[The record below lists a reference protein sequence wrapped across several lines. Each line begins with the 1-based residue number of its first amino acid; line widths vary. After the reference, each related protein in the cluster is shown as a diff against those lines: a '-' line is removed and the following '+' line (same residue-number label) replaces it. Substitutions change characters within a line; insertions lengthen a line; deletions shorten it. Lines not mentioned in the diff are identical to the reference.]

1 MDRVGPPSGW
11 AFGPL
16 FFMDDRGTEGRQ
28 LAEACEK
35 AAPVL
40 AKTSEGRAADVER
53 SIAPAIETMGYDIV
67 RVVLSGSRRP
77 RLQIMAERKDGAG
90 MVVDDCVAVSRAVS
104 AILDVEDPI
113 SGPYELEVSS
123 PGIDRPLTRLADFE
137 RFAGFEAKLETALP
151 LEGQRRW
158 KGCLLGLDGETVR
171 LKTKTG
177 EVALPF
183 AAIEKAKLVLTDD
196 LLAASSPRPA
206 TNEGTE

>member
-1 MDRVGPPSGW
+1 MDRVGVAVRVGLWP
-11 AFGPL
+11 A
-16 FFMDDRGTEGRQ
+16 FFMDDSGAEVRQ

-53 SIAPAIETMGYDIV
+53 SIAPAIEAMGYDIV
-67 RVVLSGSRRP
+67 RVVLSGSQHP

-90 MVVDDCVAVSRAVS
+90 MVVGDCVAVSRAAS

-151 LEGQRRW
+151 LDGQRRW

>member
-1 MDRVGPPSGW
+1 MGLWP
-11 AFGPL
+11 A
-16 FFMDDRGTEGRQ
+16 FFMDDRGTEVRQ

-53 SIAPAIETMGYDIV
+53 SIAPAIEAMGYDIV
-67 RVVLSGSRRP
+67 RVVLSGSQRP

-90 MVVDDCVAVSRAVS
+90 MVVDDCVAVSRAAS

-151 LEGQRRW
+151 LDGQRRW

-183 AAIEKAKLVLTDD
+183 AAIEKAKLVLTDE
-196 LLAASSPRPA
+196 LLAAKSPRPA

>member
-1 MDRVGPPSGW
+1 MIAERK
-11 AFGPL
+11 F
-16 FFMDDRGTEGRQ
+16 RQ

-53 SIAPAIETMGYDIV
+53 SIAPAIEAMGYDIV
-67 RVVLSGSRRP
+67 RVVLSGRRRP
-77 RLQIMAERKDGAG
+77 RLQIMAERKDGAA
-90 MVVDDCVAVSRAVS
+90 MVVDDCVAVSRAAS

-151 LEGQRRW
+151 LDGQRRW

-171 LKTKTG
+171 LKTKSG

-183 AAIEKAKLVLTDD
+183 AAIEKAKLVLTDE
-196 LLAASSPRPA
+196 LLAATSPRLT

>member
-1 MDRVGPPSGW
+1 M
-11 AFGPL
+11 
-16 FFMDDRGTEGRQ
+16 
-28 LAEACEK
+28 AEACEK

-40 AKTSEGRAADVER
+40 AKTSEGRAAEVER
-53 SIAPAIETMGYDIV
+53 SIAPAIEAMGYDIV
-67 RVVLSGSRRP
+67 RVVLSGSRHP

-90 MVVDDCVAVSRAVS
+90 MVVDDCVAVSRAAS

-151 LEGQRRW
+151 LDGQRRW

-177 EVALPF
+177 EVVALPF
-183 AAIEKAKLVLTDD
+183 AAIEKAKLVLTDK
-196 LLAASSPRPA
+196 LLAANSPHPA
-206 TNEGTE
+206 ANGPAASGPAASEGTE

>member
-1 MDRVGPPSGW
+1 M
-11 AFGPL
+11 
-16 FFMDDRGTEGRQ
+16 
-28 LAEACEK
+28 AEACEK

-53 SIAPAIETMGYDIV
+53 SIAPAIEAMGYDIV
-67 RVVLSGSRRP
+67 RVVLSGSQRP

-90 MVVDDCVAVSRAVS
+90 MVVDDCVAVSRAAS

-151 LEGQRRW
+151 LDGQRRW

-196 LLAASSPRPA
+196 LLAANSPRPA

>member
-1 MDRVGPPSGW
+1 
-11 AFGPL
+11 
-16 FFMDDRGTEGRQ
+16 MDDRGTEVGQ

-53 SIAPAIETMGYDIV
+53 SIAPVIEAMGYDIV
-67 RVVLSGSRRP
+67 RVVLSGRRRP

-90 MVVDDCVAVSRAVS
+90 MVVDDCVAVSRAAS

-151 LEGQRRW
+151 LDGQRRW

-171 LKTKTG
+171 LKTKSG

-183 AAIEKAKLVLTDD
+183 AAIEKAKLVLTDK
-196 LLAASSPRPA
+196 LLAANSPCPA

>member
-1 MDRVGPPSGW
+1 ME
-11 AFGPL
+11 
-16 FFMDDRGTEGRQ
+16 DRGTEVRQ

-35 AAPVL
+35 TAPVL

-53 SIAPAIETMGYDIV
+53 SIAPAIEAMGYDIV
-67 RVVLSGSRRP
+67 RVVLSGSQHP

-137 RFAGFEAKLETALP
+137 RFTGFEAKLETALP

-177 EVALPF
+177 EIALPF

-196 LLAASSPRPA
+196 LLAANSSRPA

>member
-1 MDRVGPPSGW
+1 M
-11 AFGPL
+11 
-16 FFMDDRGTEGRQ
+16 
-28 LAEACEK
+28 AEACEK

-53 SIAPAIETMGYDIV
+53 SIAPAIEAMGYDIV
-67 RVVLSGSRRP
+67 RVVLSGRRRP

-90 MVVDDCVAVSRAVS
+90 MVVDDCVAVSRAAS

-151 LEGQRRW
+151 LDGQRRW

-171 LKTKTG
+171 LKTKSG

-183 AAIEKAKLVLTDD
+183 AVIEKAKLVLTDE
-196 LLAASSPRPA
+196 LLAATSPCPT

>member
-1 MDRVGPPSGW
+1 
-11 AFGPL
+11 
-16 FFMDDRGTEGRQ
+16 MDDRGTKVRQ

-53 SIAPAIETMGYDIV
+53 SIAPAIEAMGYDIV
-67 RVVLSGSRRP
+67 RVVLSGRRRP

-90 MVVDDCVAVSRAVS
+90 MVVDDCVAVSRAAS

-151 LEGQRRW
+151 LDGQRRW

-171 LKTKTG
+171 LQTKTG

-183 AAIEKAKLVLTDD
+183 AAIEKAKLVLTDA
-196 LLAASSPRPA
+196 LLAAHSPRPA

>member
-1 MDRVGPPSGW
+1 ME
-11 AFGPL
+11 
-16 FFMDDRGTEGRQ
+16 DRGTEVRQ

-35 AAPVL
+35 GAPVL

-53 SIAPAIETMGYDIV
+53 SIAPAIEAMGYDIV
-67 RVVLSGSRRP
+67 RVVLSGSQHP

-137 RFAGFEAKLETALP
+137 RFTGFEAKLETALP
-151 LEGQRRW
+151 LGGQRRW

-183 AAIEKAKLVLTDD
+183 AAIAKAKLVLTDE
-196 LLAASSPRPA
+196 LLAANSPRPA
-206 TNEGTE
+206 PNEGTE

>member
-1 MDRVGPPSGW
+1 MGLWP
-11 AFGPL
+11 A
-16 FFMDDRGTEGRQ
+16 FFMDDRETKVRQ

-53 SIAPAIETMGYDIV
+53 SIAPAIEAMGYDIV
-67 RVVLSGSRRP
+67 RVVLSGRRRP

-90 MVVDDCVAVSRAVS
+90 MVVDDCVAVSRAAS

-151 LEGQRRW
+151 LDGQRRW

-171 LKTKTG
+171 LQTKTG

-183 AAIEKAKLVLTDD
+183 AAIEKAKLVLTDA
-196 LLAASSPRPA
+196 LLAANSPRPA

>member
-1 MDRVGPPSGW
+1 MTIAERK
-11 AFGPL
+11 L
-16 FFMDDRGTEGRQ
+16 RQ

-35 AAPVL
+35 AAPNL
-40 AKTSEGRAADVER
+40 AKTKQGRAAAVER
-53 SIAPAIETMGYDIV
+53 LIAPAIEAMGYDIV
-67 RVVLSGSRRP
+67 RVVHSGSQRP

-90 MVVDDCVAVSRAVS
+90 MVVDDCVAVSRAAS

-196 LLAASSPRPA
+196 LLAANSPRPA